1 MKTQTH
7 YTTPITLT
15 PWLRRYRAMLAAAL
29 VLVAT
34 IIGLLYAL
42 GFSVS
47 TTRPTADR
55 AVRTPTQSLIAN
67 CRPCRDEA
75 RAEQIN
81 PAAQPVRVAP
91 AVHTTIGGLIT
102 NCRPCRDE
110 VLGVNQ
116 ASLQKADGGTV
127 FSQLDDPRRPG
138 PR

>member
-15 PWLRRYRAMLAAAL
+15 LWIRRYGTALAASLAL
-29 VLVAT
+29 AAT
-34 IIGLLYAL
+34 MIGLLYAL
-42 GFSVS
+42 GFSVP
-47 TTRPTADR
+47 TTRPAADQ
-55 AVRTPTQSLIAN
+55 AVAAPAQGLLSN
-67 CRPCRDEA
+67 CRACRDEA
-75 RAEQIN
+75 LAAQVN

-91 AVHTTIGGLIT
+91 AVHTTMGGLIA

-110 VLGVNQ
+110 ALGAHQ
-116 ASLQKADGGTV
+116 ASLSTAAGGTV

>member
-1 MKTQTH
+1 MKTHSH

-15 PWLRRYRAMLAAAL
+15 PWVRRYGAALAAAL
-29 VLVAT
+29 ALVAT

-47 TTRPTADR
+47 TIRPAADR
-55 AVRTPTQSLIAN
+55 AVRIPTQRLVAN
-67 CRPCRDEA
+67 CRPCRDETLA
-75 RAEQIN
+75 AQIN

-91 AVHTTIGGLIT
+91 AVHTTTRALIT

-110 VLGVNQ
+110 ALGANQ
-116 ASLQKADGGTV
+116 ASLPTADGGSV